1 MRPQVAMAKSWGAIG
16 LGVSS
21 SKSGEMGEERPMFMT
36 ALINIADQKLLPV
49 PGGVLVQDNNNQ
61 AIGSVGITGDLSDE
75 DEHCAVTGIQA
86 AGLVADTNKNSEPI
100 LAQFIPLN

>member
-1 MRPQVAMAKSWGAIG
+1 MN
-16 LGVSS
+16 
-21 SKSGEMGEERPMFMT
+21 

-49 PGGVLVQDNNNQ
+49 PGGVVVRDDKNQ

-86 AGLVADTNKNSEPI
+86 AGLVANTGKK
-100 LAQFIPLN
+100 